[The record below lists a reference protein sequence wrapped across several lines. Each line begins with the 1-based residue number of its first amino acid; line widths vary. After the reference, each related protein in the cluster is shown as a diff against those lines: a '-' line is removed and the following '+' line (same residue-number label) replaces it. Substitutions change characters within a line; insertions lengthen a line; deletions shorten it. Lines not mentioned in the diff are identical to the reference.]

1 MLDRFN
7 RKINYLRISVT
18 DRCNLRC
25 RYCMPAKGIRL
36 LHHNDILR
44 FEEIQQVAMVA
55 VTLGIDKIRLTGGE
69 PLLRKDI
76 VELTSMIAAVPGLSD
91 LSMTTNALL
100 LENFAVPLFRA
111 GLQRVNVS
119 LDTISPQTFKKLTRG
134 GDIQQVFNGIEAARR
149 AGLHPIKINCVV
161 DNQSGGSD
169 ATEVA
174 GYCRDNGLQ
183 VRFIQ
188 KMDLREGHFGKV
200 TGGTGGDCK
209 QCNRLRLTSD
219 GRIKPC
225 LFSNLS
231 FDTRKLGIQKAME
244 MALDS
249 KPEKGT
255 VNMDNLFHN
264 IGG

>member
-25 RYCMPAKGIRL
+25 RYCMPEKGIRL

-44 FEEIQQVAMVA
+44 FEEIQQVVMVA

-91 LSMTTNALL
+91 LSMTTNAVL
-100 LENFAVPLFRA
+100 LEKFAAPLARA

-119 LDTISPQTFKKLTRG
+119 LDTINPQTFKQLTRG
-134 GDIQQVFNGIEAARR
+134 GNIQQVFDGIQAAQR

-161 DNQSGGSD
+161 DGQSGGSD
-169 ATEVA
+169 AREVA
-174 GYCRDNGLQ
+174 GYCQDNGLQ
-183 VRFIQ
+183 IRFIQ
-188 KMDLREGHFGKV
+188 QMDLREGNFGKV

-225 LFSNLS
+225 LFSNLA
-231 FDTRKLGIQKAME
+231 FDIRKLGIQKALE
-244 MALDS
+244 MALSS
-249 KPEKGT
+249 KPKKGT